1 MDRDSFGGVEGI
13 VWKVLQFSW
22 KKIEHQHRLFK
33 RTLCRLFFLIV
44 LQWIK
49 GKLGSKNPR
58 DFKKINNKN
67 EQALKKT
74 KDVVLAFLKKLSGG
88 YNSRDHGKTC

>member
-13 VWKVLQFSW
+13 VWKSYNFLE

-44 LQWIK
+44 LQ
-49 GKLGSKNPR
+49 
-58 DFKKINNKN
+58 
-67 EQALKKT
+67 
-74 KDVVLAFLKKLSGG
+74 
-88 YNSRDHGKTC
+88 